1 MLTFPENEISSAIF
15 TIIINFHG
23 GGGDSQLRLYL
34 EHDQSFVQRLAS

>member
-1 MLTFPENEISSAIF
+1 MLTFPENEISYAII
-15 TIIINFHG
+15 TIIINFH